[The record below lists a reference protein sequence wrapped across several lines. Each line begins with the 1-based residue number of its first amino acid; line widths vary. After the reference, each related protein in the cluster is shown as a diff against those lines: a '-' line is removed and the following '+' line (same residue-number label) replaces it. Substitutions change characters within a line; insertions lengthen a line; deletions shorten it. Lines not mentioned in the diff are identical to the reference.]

1 MKDNLKT
8 IQEMEEVST
17 IMQTETNLLVTEKMI
32 NSMVKAFMF
41 SKMENVLREI

>member
-17 IMQTETNLLVTEKMI
+17 IMQTGTNLLVTEKMI
-32 NSMVKAFMF
+32 NSMVKVFMF